1 MQTWAVLWSFKK
13 YIFKTFVKE
22 EKFGPQNL
30 KITLMLQE
38 QIKCN
43 GSKNVVKVSILFSSI
58 RNSEQK
64 FWKMLKLI
72 RIDMEW
78 VDETKIV

>member
-1 MQTWAVLWSFKK
+1 
-13 YIFKTFVKE
+13 
-22 EKFGPQNL
+22 
-30 KITLMLQE
+30 MLQE

-43 GSKNVVKVSILFSSI
+43 GSKNVVKVSILLSSI
-58 RNSEQK
+58 RDSEQK